1 MSKYRIMTEATVDLP
16 QSIVEE
22 YGIVVIAMDCRMD
35 DKIYMVD
42 PTGKELDPVY
52 FYERMR
58 QGSVATTSLINAF
71 TFMEY
76 FEEQFKAGY
85 DVIYFAVT
93 SALTSRVAA
102 NHAMEDLQEK
112 YPDRRLIVVDT
123 LCASLG
129 MGLLVYHAA
138 KKQREGMGMDALAKW
153 AEENKLKVCHW
164 FTVED
169 LKYLLRSG
177 RVSAASAFVGTAL
190 NIKPV
195 LQVDNAGALVP
206 LVKVQGRRRSL
217 KTLVENMEK
226 TFVPEGNEC
235 VFIGH
240 ADCPEDAEYV
250 KNLVEE
256 RLGVKNFVISY
267 IGPIIGAHSGPGTV
281 ALFHFGAHR

>member
-1 MSKYRIMTEATVDLP
+1 MSKYRIVTEATADLP

-22 YGIVVIAMDCRMD
+22 YGIVVISMDCRMD

-42 PTGKELDPVY
+42 PTGKELDPVN
-52 FYERMR
+52 FYDRMR
-58 QGSVATTSLINAF
+58 QGTVATTSLINAF
-71 TFMEY
+71 TFTEY

-112 YPDRRLIVVDT
+112 YPERRLIVVDT

-129 MGLLVYHAA
+129 LGLIVSHAA
-138 KKQREGMGMDALAKW
+138 KKQSEGMGMDELAKW
-153 AEENKLKVCHW
+153 AEEIKLNICHW

-169 LKYLLRSG
+169 LKYLMRSG

-195 LQVDNAGALVP
+195 LQVDNRGALVP

-217 KTLVENMEK
+217 KTLVENMEQ
-226 TFVPEGNEC
+226 TFTPENNEC

-240 ADCPEDAEYV
+240 ADSPDDAEYV
-250 KNLVEE
+250 RSLVEE
-256 RLGVKNFVISY
+256 RLGVKSFVINY

-281 ALFHFGAHR
+281 ALFHFGTHR

>member
-1 MSKYRIMTEATVDLP
+1 MSKYRIVTETTADLP

-22 YGIVVIAMDCRMD
+22 YGIVVISMDCRMD

-42 PTGKELDPVY
+42 PTGKELDPVN

-58 QGSVATTSLINAF
+58 QGTVATTSLINAF
-71 TFMEY
+71 TFTEY

-112 YPDRRLIVVDT
+112 YPERRLIVVDT

-129 MGLLVYHAA
+129 LGLIVYHAA
-138 KKQREGMGMDALAKW
+138 KKQSEGMGMDELAKW
-153 AEENKLKVCHW
+153 AEEIKLNICHW

-169 LKYLLRSG
+169 LKYLMRSG

-195 LQVDNAGALVP
+195 LQVDNKGALVP

-217 KTLVENMEK
+217 KTLVENMEQ
-226 TFVPEGNEC
+226 TFTPENNEC

-240 ADCPEDAEYV
+240 ADSPDDAEYV
-250 KNLVEE
+250 RSLVEE
-256 RLGVKNFVISY
+256 RLGVKSFVINY

-281 ALFHFGAHR
+281 ALFHFGTHR

>member
-1 MSKYRIMTEATVDLP
+1 MSKYRILTEATVDLP

-42 PTGKELDPVY
+42 PTGNELDPVY

-138 KKQREGMGMDALAKW
+138 KKQREGMGMDELAKW

-177 RVSAASAFVGTAL
+177 RISAASAMFGTAL

-195 LQVDNAGALVP
+195 LRVEDSGAL
-206 LVKVQGRRRSL
+206 LALSKVQGRRRSL
-217 KTLVENMEK
+217 KTLVENMEQ
-226 TFVPEGNEC
+226 TFTKENNDC

-256 RLGVKNFVISY
+256 RLGVKNFVIHH

-281 ALFHFGAHR
+281 ALFHFGTHR

>member
-1 MSKYRIMTEATVDLP
+1 MSKYRILTEATVDLP
-16 QSIVEE
+16 QSLIEE
-22 YGIVVIAMDCRMD
+22 YGIVVISMDCRMD
-35 DKIYMVD
+35 EKIYMVD
-42 PTGKELDPVY
+42 PTGKELEPAY

-58 QGSVATTSLINAF
+58 QGAVATTSLINAF
-71 TFMEY
+71 TFTEY

-85 DVIYFAVT
+85 DVIYFALT

-102 NHAMEDLQEK
+102 NNAMEDLQEK
-112 YPDRRLIVVDT
+112 YPERRLIVVDT

-129 MGLLVYHAA
+129 LGLIVYYAA
-138 KKQREGMGMDALAKW
+138 KKQREGLSMDELAKW
-153 AEENKLKVCHW
+153 AEENKLNVCHW

-177 RVSAASAFVGTAL
+177 RISAASAMFGTAL

-195 LQVDNAGALVP
+195 LRVDDSGALTA
-206 LVKVQGRRRSL
+206 LIKVQGRKKSL
-217 KTLVENMEK
+217 KTLVENMEQ
-226 TFVPEGNEC
+226 TFTKENNDC

-240 ADCPEDAEYV
+240 ADSLEDAEYV

-256 RLGVKNFVISY
+256 RLGVKSFVINY

-281 ALFHFGAHR
+281 ALFHFGKHR

>member
-281 ALFHFGAHR
+281 ALFHFGTHR

>member
-1 MSKYRIMTEATVDLP
+1 MSKYRIVTEATADLP

-22 YGIVVIAMDCRMD
+22 YGIVVISMDCRMD

-42 PTGKELDPVY
+42 PTGRELDPVN

-58 QGSVATTSLINAF
+58 QGTVATTSLINAF
-71 TFMEY
+71 TFTEY

-112 YPDRRLIVVDT
+112 YPERRLIVVDT

-129 MGLLVYHAA
+129 LGLIVYHAA
-138 KKQREGMGMDALAKW
+138 KKQSKGMGMDELAKW
-153 AEENKLKVCHW
+153 AEEIKLNICHW

-169 LKYLLRSG
+169 LKYLMRSG

-195 LQVDNAGALVP
+195 LQVDNKGALVP

-217 KTLVENMEK
+217 KTLVENMEQ
-226 TFVPEGNEC
+226 TFTPENNEC

-240 ADCPEDAEYV
+240 ADSPDDAEYV
-250 KNLVEE
+250 RSLVEE
-256 RLGVKNFVISY
+256 RLGVKSFVINY

-281 ALFHFGAHR
+281 ALFHFGTHR